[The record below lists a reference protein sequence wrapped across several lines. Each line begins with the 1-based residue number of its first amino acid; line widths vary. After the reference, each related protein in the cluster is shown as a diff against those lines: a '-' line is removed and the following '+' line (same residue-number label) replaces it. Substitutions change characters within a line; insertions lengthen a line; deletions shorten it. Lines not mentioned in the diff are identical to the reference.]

1 MRPLAAGYWLLARQK
16 ITVMKNMKKN
26 RIIKKTFKH
35 PLIRIGSL
43 LILGLCIVASVDL
56 SFAVQQ
62 TAMIPLE
69 DFFKNPKRTSFEISP
84 DGKHLAFLK
93 SWQNRLNVYVQK
105 VDDDKAVRITHSIHR
120 DIMWF
125 GWANDRRIAYIQDK
139 EGDENWQAYAVD
151 IDGTNFLALTPFN
164 GVTVRLVDGLEEDDN
179 HALIALN
186 RRDKR
191 IFDVYLLNVN
201 TAELKLVAENPG
213 NITRWVTDNDGKLRV
228 AVATDG
234 VHKTLLYRKTES
246 ERFKEII
253 TTDFKNRIRPLFF
266 TFDNRFLYVSSNVN
280 RNTIAIYKY
289 DIENGKH
296 LELIYEHPQVDVY
309 RLMRS
314 KKRKV
319 ITGVGYITSKH
330 HFYFFDE
337 KRKKFQ
343 EMLEQRFPV
352 HEVFIS
358 NHSKDETKMV
368 IRTYSD
374 RSLGAYFYYDHLHK
388 KFKKLADVSPWI
400 DENNMAAMQPIQ
412 YSSRDG
418 LTIHGY
424 LTLPKG
430 VAPQN
435 LPLVVN
441 PHGGPWAR
449 NRWRFDPQVQFLAN
463 RGFAVL
469 QVNFRGSTGYGK
481 AFWQAGF
488 KEWGKKMLDDVTD
501 GVHWL
506 IKEDIADPERIGIYG
521 ASFGGYTALAGL
533 AFTPDL
539 YACGVDYVGIS
550 NIFTWLNSIPAY
562 WEPARQ
568 MFYEM
573 VGDPEKDKDLLR
585 AASPLFHAGKI
596 KAPLFVAQGA
606 NDPRVKKA
614 ESDQI
619 VEAVKKHGIKVQYMV
634 KDNEGHGF
642 RNEEN
647 RFEFYRAME
656 DFFAKHLGSQKKAQ

>member
-1 MRPLAAGYWLLARQK
+1 MRNENPC
-16 ITVMKNMKKN
+16 N
-26 RIIKKTFKH
+26 R
-35 PLIRIGSL
+35 LIRIGTL
-43 LILGLCIVASVDL
+43 VFIFLCIAGYTDHSSADQRTSL
-56 SFAVQQ
+56 
-62 TAMIPLE
+62 IPLE
-69 DFFKNPKRTSFEISP
+69 DFFKNPDRTSFEISP
-84 DGKHLAFLK
+84 DGKHLAYLK

-105 VDDDKAVRITHSIHR
+105 VDDDTPIRVTHSIHR

-125 GWANDRRIAYIQDK
+125 GWANSRRIAYIQDK
-139 EGDENWQAYAVD
+139 DGDENWQAYAVD
-151 IDGTNFLALTPFN
+151 IDGSNFLALTPFE
-164 GVTVRLVDGLEEDDN
+164 GTTVGLVDGLEDDDD

-191 IFDVYLLNVN
+191 IFDVYRLNIN
-201 TAELKLVAENPG
+201 TAELKLIAENPG
-213 NITRWVTDNDGKLRV
+213 NITRWLTDNDGNLRV

-234 VHKTLLYRKTES
+234 ANKTLLYRKTES
-246 ERFKEII
+246 DPFKEIT
-253 TTDFKNRIRPLFF
+253 TTDFKSAIRPLFF
-266 TFDNRFLYVSSNVN
+266 TFDNRFLYVSSNIN
-280 RNTIAIYKY
+280 RDKRAIYKY

-296 LELIYEHPQVDVY
+296 LELIYEHPEVDVY
-309 RLMRS
+309 RLKRS

-319 ITGVGYITSKH
+319 ITGVSYTTTKH
-330 HFYFFDE
+330 QFHFFDE
-337 KRKKFQ
+337 KRKKLQ
-343 EMLEQRFPV
+343 EMFENRLPGYE
-352 HEVFIS
+352 IYIN
-358 NHSKDETKMV
+358 NHSKDETRMI

-374 RSLGAYFYYDHLHK
+374 KSLGAFYYYEHPHK
-388 KFKKLADVSPWI
+388 ELKKLAEVSPWFN
-400 DENNMAAMQPIQ
+400 ENSMAEMQPIQ
-412 YSSRDG
+412 YQSRDG

-430 VAPQN
+430 VSPQN

-463 RGFAVL
+463 RGLAVL
-469 QVNFRGSTGYGK
+469 QVNFRGSTGYGR

-488 KEWGKKMLDDVTD
+488 KEWGKKMLNDVTD

-506 IKEDIADPERIGIYG
+506 IKEGIADPERIGIYG
-521 ASFGGYTALAGL
+521 ASFGGYTTLAGL

-539 YACGVDYVGIS
+539 YVCGVDYVGIS

-562 WEPARQ
+562 WEPSRQ

-573 VGDPEKDKDLLR
+573 IGDPEKDKELLR
-585 AASPLFHAGKI
+585 EASPLFHADKI
-596 KAPLFVAQGA
+596 KVPLFVAQGA

-619 VEAVKKHGIKVQYMV
+619 VEAVKKHGIEVQYMV

-642 RNEEN
+642 RNQEN

-656 DFFAKHLGSQKKAQ
+656 DFFSKHIGSQKRAQ

>member
-1 MRPLAAGYWLLARQK
+1 MS
-16 ITVMKNMKKN
+16 
-26 RIIKKTFKH
+26 
-35 PLIRIGSL
+35 RIGARVIFCL
-43 LILGLCIVASVDL
+43 YFAFYADP

-62 TAMIPLE
+62 TALIPLE
-69 DFFKNPKRTSFEISP
+69 DFFKNPERTAFEISP
-84 DGKHLAFLK
+84 DGRHIAFLK

-105 VDDDKAVRITHSIHR
+105 VDDDKPVRVTHSIHR

-125 GWANDRRIAYIQDK
+125 GWANNRRIAYIQDK

-151 IDGTNFLALTPFN
+151 IDGTNFLALTPFE
-164 GVTVRLVDGLEEDDN
+164 GVTVRLVDGLEEDDD

-191 IFDVYLLNVN
+191 IFDVYRLNVN
-201 TAELKLVAENPG
+201 TAELESIAENPG

-234 VHKTLLYRKTES
+234 ANKTLLYRKTES
-246 ERFKEII
+246 ERFKAII
-253 TTDFKNRIRPLFF
+253 TTDFKSTIRPLFF

-280 RNTIAIYKY
+280 RNTSAIYKY
-289 DIENGKH
+289 DIENGEH
-296 LELIYEHPQVDVY
+296 LELIYEHPEVDVY
-309 RLMRS
+309 RLLRS
-314 KKRKV
+314 KRRKV

-330 HFYFFDE
+330 QFHYFDE
-337 KRKKFQ
+337 KRKKLQ
-343 EMLEQRFPV
+343 DMLEERLPGY
-352 HEVFIS
+352 EVFVS
-358 NHSKDETKMV
+358 NNSKDETKMV

-374 RSLGAYFYYDHLHK
+374 RSLGAYYYYDHLHK
-388 KFKKLADVSPWI
+388 EFKKLADVSPWI
-400 DENNMAAMQPIQ
+400 DENNMAEMKPIQ
-412 YSSRDG
+412 YQSRDG

-430 VAPQN
+430 VAPRN

-449 NRWRFDPQVQFLAN
+449 NRWTFDPQAQFLAN
-463 RGFAVL
+463 RGLAVF
-469 QVNFRGSTGYGK
+469 QVNYRGSTGYGK

-488 KEWGKKMLDDVTD
+488 KEWGKKMLNDVTD

-506 IKEDIADPERIGIYG
+506 IREGIADPKRIGIYG
-521 ASFGGYTALAGL
+521 ASFGGYTTLAGL

-539 YACGVDYVGIS
+539 YICGVDYVGIS

-562 WEPARQ
+562 WEPYRQ

-573 VGDPEKDKDLLR
+573 VGDPEKDQKLLT
-585 AASPLFHAGKI
+585 AASPLFHADKI
-596 KAPLFVAQGA
+596 KVPLLVAQGA

-619 VEAVKKHGIKVQYMV
+619 VEAVKKHGIEVQYVV

-656 DFFAKHLGSQKKAQ
+656 DFFAKHIGSQKKAR